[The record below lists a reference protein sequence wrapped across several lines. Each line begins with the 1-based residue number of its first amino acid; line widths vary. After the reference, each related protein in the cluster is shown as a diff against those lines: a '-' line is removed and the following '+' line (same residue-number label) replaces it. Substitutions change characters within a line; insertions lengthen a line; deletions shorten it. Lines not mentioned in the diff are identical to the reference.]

1 MQIPL
6 VKNDSKIKKKYTRAV
21 GMDLPVGVESIR
33 YLFWKFSLNL
43 PVFWHRWST
52 LR

>member
-6 VKNDSKIKKKYTRAV
+6 VKNDSKIKKYTRAV

-43 PVFWHRWST
+43 LVF
-52 LR
+52 